1 MSDQEEENKLKIK
14 DRRRFDAAGN
24 EKPGDGEEKT
34 AATGDKTFAEEAR
47 KVIEKASEAGQT
59 DSAKSSEK
67 KDASSKQESYPPGE
81 IDLSSFVM
89 SLATQAL
96 MQLGEMKPPEG
107 VQVEVNK
114 AQAKQTIDILIMIQE
129 KTRGNLDA
137 NEEKFLEEILH
148 QLRISFVRH
157 S

>member
-1 MSDQEEENKLKIK
+1 MSDQDEGSSFKIK
-14 DRRRFDAAGN
+14 DRRRFDSAGN
-24 EKPGDGEEKT
+24 EKSEE
-34 AATGDKTFAEEAR
+34 
-47 KVIEKASEAGQT
+47 VQEKASLSEGNPRQETAGN
-59 DSAKSSEK
+59 EK
-67 KDASSKQESYPPGE
+67 KETVVGSSGASRADSDKKPEASEHKSYPAGE

-157 S
+157 P